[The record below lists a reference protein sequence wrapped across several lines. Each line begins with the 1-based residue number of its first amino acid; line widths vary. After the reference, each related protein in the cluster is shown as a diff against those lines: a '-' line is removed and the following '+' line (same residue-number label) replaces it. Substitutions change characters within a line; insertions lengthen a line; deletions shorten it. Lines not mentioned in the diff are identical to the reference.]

1 MRPTATRSISM
12 DGMGRALRQECARVQ
27 GPLVVV
33 VVVVVRAESMGP
45 FPGVSEAAAVRKLV
59 TVKTVRNGTAG
70 RTGPSSAASTG
81 SKSFLSRLRQFTG
94 RLSFN
99 FDSRESKKL
108 QLLAANAPDRVKSSC
123 AGVPARDHQH
133 RLEKSRTVDVGDL
146 GPVAICGDGTMST
159 GQQQQPP
166 AASVSSTL
174 MVHQHHAAGLV
185 PGESFYGGG
194 PPVVMNQPKSIS
206 PILMQH
212 RHSEVLGL
220 GGPAAARSRA
230 YSLDVPI
237 GGRHCCRSLSGSTT
251 GGGAGSSC
259 GGSHKSLTFSLN
271 NRSLTEDND
280 GGGSLALVSSDR
292 KSGVGAAVRNGTD
305 HSFADDPSCAIA
317 GNDVPQQQQQRM
329 LHHTNSSYEPSLQGI
344 LLTSTSLQA
353 DSPQS
358 QHRGGPVARTSL
370 DSERRAPF
378 AESESISS
386 KHTSALVSYWI
397 CLTERMSSLICK
409 CCERTLPPAESV

>member
-1 MRPTATRSISM
+1 M
-12 DGMGRALRQECARVQ
+12 
-27 GPLVVV
+27 
-33 VVVVVRAESMGP
+33 
-45 FPGVSEAAAVRKLV
+45 
-59 TVKTVRNGTAG
+59 AG
-70 RTGPSSAASTG
+70 RTGPTASSVASTG

-108 QLLAANAPDRVKSSC
+108 QMLAANAPDRMKPT
-123 AGVPARDHQH
+123 GVPKRDH

-146 GPVAICGDGTMST
+146 APVAICGDSTMT
-159 GQQQQPP
+159 GQQPV
-166 AASVSSTL
+166 SVSSSL
-174 MVHQHHAAGLV
+174 MIHQQQQQQQHQHHAAGLV

-220 GGPAAARSRA
+220 GGPAGAAARSRA

-280 GGGSLALVSSDR
+280 GGSLALVSSDR
-292 KSGVGAAVRNGTD
+292 KSGVGPIRND
-305 HSFADDPSCAIA
+305 NSFADDPSSSAAVIA
-317 GNDVPQQQQQRM
+317 GGDG
-329 LHHTNSSYEPSLQGI
+329 S
-344 LLTSTSLQA
+344 
-353 DSPQS
+353 
-358 QHRGGPVARTSL
+358 VAPGET
-370 DSERRAPF
+370 
-378 AESESISS
+378 I
-386 KHTSALVSYWI
+386 
-397 CLTERMSSLICK
+397 
-409 CCERTLPPAESV
+409 